1 MLCVASHYHE
11 IPDIISD
18 QREFIVKEKRDWTS
32 CEMLLQGIPELISY
46 REINEVLTQIIAVHS
61 LFKSF
66 QNTAIND
73 TSPLLPS
80 WRYGKF
86 CGSCKQRRAI

>member
-18 QREFIVKEKRDWTS
+18 QKEFIINEKRDWTS
-32 CEMLLQGIPELISY
+32 CDIPELIIY
-46 REINEVLTQIIAVHS
+46 LEINEVLTQIIAVHS

-73 TSPLLPS
+73 TSPLLSS

-86 CGSCKQRRAI
+86 WWIM

>member
-18 QREFIVKEKRDWTS
+18 QREFIIIEKRDWTS
-32 CEMLLQGIPELISY
+32 CGIPELIIY
-46 REINEVLTQIIAVHS
+46 REINEALTQIIAVHS

-66 QNTAIND
+66 QNTAIDD
-73 TSPLLPS
+73 TSPLLSS

-86 CGSCKQRRAI
+86 WWIM

>member
-11 IPDIISD
+11 IADIISD
-18 QREFIVKEKRDWTS
+18 QREFIVKEKKDWTS
-32 CEMLLQGIPELISY
+32 CEMLLQGIPELICY
-46 REINEVLTQIIAVHS
+46 REINEVLTQIITVHS

-73 TSPLLPS
+73 TSPLLSS
-80 WRYGKF
+80 WRYGTF

>member
-11 IPDIISD
+11 IPDIISY
-18 QREFIVKEKRDWTS
+18 QREFIIKEKRDCTS
-32 CEMLLQGIPELISY
+32 CGIPELIIY

-73 TSPLLPS
+73 TSPLLS
-80 WRYGKF
+80 SSRYGSSG
-86 CGSCKQRRAI
+86 GSCKQRRAI

>member
-1 MLCVASHYHE
+1 MMRNASSRYTGVNKL
-11 IPDIISD
+11 P
-18 QREFIVKEKRDWTS
+18 RN
-32 CEMLLQGIPELISY
+32 
-46 REINEVLTQIIAVHS
+46 NEVLTQIIAVHS

-73 TSPLLPS
+73 TSPLLSS

-86 CGSCKQRRAI
+86 CGSCKQRRAIWYANCQNLFFFGMIFNS

>member
-18 QREFIVKEKRDWTS
+18 QRELIVKEKRDWTS
-32 CEMLLQGIPELISY
+32 CEMLLQGTPELISC
-46 REINEVLTQIIAVHS
+46 REINEMLTQIIAVHR

-73 TSPLLPS
+73 TSPSLSS
-80 WRYGKF
+80 WRCGKF
-86 CGSCKQRRAI
+86 WWIL

>member
-1 MLCVASHYHE
+1 MLCVASHYNE
-11 IPDIISD
+11 IPDIIFD
-18 QREFIVKEKRDWTS
+18 QRELIVKEKRDWKS
-32 CEMLLQGIPELISY
+32 CEMLLQGTPELVSY

-66 QNTAIND
+66 QNTVIND
-73 TSPLLPS
+73 TSPLLSS